1 MLILGVQTFLIFF
14 LTFMLTMSVVQW
26 WRGRQMLKRYPGY
39 KLPPGPRGFPLVGSI
54 FSLGRNPHL
63 TFMEMAK
70 KYGDVFTINLA
81 GQNVLVVNG
90 FEAVREALV
99 KQSTIFAGRPHL
111 ALTQELTEGQGK
123 LNTLAVLVMCCCCCF
138 SPLKLQTSPFNSPS
152 DQVGLI
158 QSP

>member
-1 MLILGVQTFLIFF
+1 MLMIGVQTFLIFL
-14 LTFMLTMSVVQW
+14 LTFALTILVVQW
-26 WRGRQMLKRYPGY
+26 WRGKQKFSKKKCPAGC

-70 KYGDVFTINLA
+70 KYGDVFTVNLA

-90 FEAVREALV
+90 FEAVRETLV

-123 LNTLAVLVMCCCCCF
+123 GCTTKYR
-138 SPLKLQTSPFNSPS
+138 SY
-152 DQVGLI
+152 
-158 QSP
+158 

>member
-26 WRGRQMLKRYPGY
+26 WRGRQMLKKYPGY

-123 LNTLAVLVMCCCCCF
+123 LNTLAVLVTCCCCCF
-138 SPLKLQTSPFNSPS
+138 SPSNITNFTL
-152 DQVGLI
+152 
-158 QSP
+158 